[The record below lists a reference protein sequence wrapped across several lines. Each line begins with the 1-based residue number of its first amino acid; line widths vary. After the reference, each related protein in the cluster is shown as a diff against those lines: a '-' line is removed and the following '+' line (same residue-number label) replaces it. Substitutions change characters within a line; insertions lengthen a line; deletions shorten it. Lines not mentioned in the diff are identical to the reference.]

1 MAEYYNNRPSV
12 APASVTSNS
21 EPSIALSEFDKH
33 RESLLS
39 NNIEEGWAAELRSYL
54 ETIHRDIKKDSDIVE
69 WWQVRFFFLFKI
81 VK

>member
-12 APASVTSNS
+12 APTSVTSNS

-33 RESLLS
+33 QESLLS
-39 NNIEEGWAAELRSYL
+39 NNIEEGWVAELRSYL
-54 ETIHRDIKKDSDIVE
+54 ETIHRDMKKDSDIVE

>member
-21 EPSIALSEFDKH
+21 EPSIALSEFNKH
-33 RESLLS
+33 WESLLS
-39 NNIEEGWAAELRSYL
+39 NDIEEGWAAELRSYL

>member
-39 NNIEEGWAAELRSYL
+39 NDIEEGWAAELRSYL

>member
-1 MAEYYNNRPSV
+1 MVEYYNNRPSV

-21 EPSIALSEFDKH
+21 EPSIALSEFNKH
-33 RESLLS
+33 WESLLS
-39 NNIEEGWAAELRSYL
+39 NDIEEGWAAELRSYL

>member
-33 RESLLS
+33 RESLVS
-39 NNIEEGWAAELRSYL
+39 NDIEEGWVAELRSYL

>member
-39 NNIEEGWAAELRSYL
+39 NDIEEGWAAELRSYL
-54 ETIHRDIKKDSDIVE
+54 KTIHLDMKKDSDIVE

>member
-12 APASVTSNS
+12 APTSVTSNS

-39 NNIEEGWAAELRSYL
+39 NDIEEGWAAELRSYL
-54 ETIHRDIKKDSDIVE
+54 KTIHHDIKKDSDIVE

>member
-39 NNIEEGWAAELRSYL
+39 NDIEEGWAAELRSYL

-69 WWQVRFFFLFKI
+69 WWQVSFLIKI

>member
-39 NNIEEGWAAELRSYL
+39 NDIEEGWVAELRSYL

>member
-21 EPSIALSEFDKH
+21 KPSIALSEFDKH

-39 NNIEEGWAAELRSYL
+39 NDIEEGWVAELHSYL

>member
-1 MAEYYNNRPSV
+1 MVEYYNNRPSV

-39 NNIEEGWAAELRSYL
+39 NDIEEGWVAELRSYL

>member
-1 MAEYYNNRPSV
+1 MAEYYNNHPSV

-21 EPSIALSEFDKH
+21 EPSIALSEFNKH
-33 RESLLS
+33 WESLLS